1 MTSLEFAI
9 SERNRLVWLS
19 IVTTVFAFAS
29 TLAAL
34 DPFLNVNLPFT
45 GTQVGNI
52 TAGHIVLFGH
62 PILCLIVLILC
73 AQIQRYHRI
82 LTAIE
87 ISDSEKYHLDW
98 RQRIS
103 SSQTT
108 WERRSQRIVESF
120 RWFALLGLPAL
131 ATVVLFCQQFHFY
144 YCPLGEFSE
153 ADEWFIV
160 DSRHYCDGKWEKI
173 TVYEMFGDESALG
186 EESASMIVAYSKLRR
201 LQCALPNIN
210 DAPSPDFVL
219 YYNKIKRLSACPEQE
234 EFRRKLLAR
243 LPRPSQP
250 LNFLV
255 MSFFQICVLIVIP
268 ILSFKYFKTQE
279 KTPETPTMDPR

>member
-45 GTQVGNI
+45 GTQIGNI
-52 TAGHIVLFGH
+52 TAGHIVLLGH
-62 PILCLIVLILC
+62 PILCLLVLILC
-73 AQIQRYHRI
+73 AQIQRYHRVLNSI
-82 LTAIE
+82 D
-87 ISDSEKYHLDW
+87 ISDLEKDHLDW
-98 RQRIS
+98 RQHINFK
-103 SSQTT
+103 QTD
-108 WERRSQRIVESF
+108 WERRSQRIVELS
-120 RWFALLGLPAL
+120 RWFAFLGLPTL

-153 ADEWFIV
+153 DDEWFIV
-160 DSRHYCDGKWEKI
+160 DSRHYCDGNWKKM
-173 TVYEMFGDESALG
+173 TVCDIFGQESSLG

-201 LQCALPNIN
+201 LQCPRPDIN
-210 DAPSPDFVL
+210 GTFSPFSVPDYHVKEH
-219 YYNKIKRLSACPEQE
+219 YSACPEQE
-234 EFRRKLLAR
+234 ELRRKLLAR

-255 MSFFQICVLIVIP
+255 MSFFQICVLVVVP
-268 ILSFKYFKTQE
+268 ILSFRYFKSQE
-279 KTPETPTMDPR
+279 KTSKSPID